1 MDVNNSEILS
11 VLFRRCINFLSRKRQ
26 KIAKNVGGIP
36 ESQSRIL
43 RELLQTDGMSQK
55 ELLQK
60 LQIRQPSLR
69 ACFKSIRA
77 YARRRSMILI
87 MAR

>member
-1 MDVNNSEILS
+1 MDINNSETLS
-11 VLFRRCINFLSRKRQ
+11 VLLRQCINFLFRKRQ

-43 RELLQTDGMSQK
+43 RELLQSDGMSQK

-60 LQIRQPSLR
+60 L
-69 ACFKSIRA
+69 
-77 YARRRSMILI
+77 
-87 MAR
+87 